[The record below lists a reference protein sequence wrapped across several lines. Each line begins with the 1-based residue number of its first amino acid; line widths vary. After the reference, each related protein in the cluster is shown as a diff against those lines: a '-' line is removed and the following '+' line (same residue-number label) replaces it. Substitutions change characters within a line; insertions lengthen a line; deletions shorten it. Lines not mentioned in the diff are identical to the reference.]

1 MDDHPTFEQHL
12 LTGNLVEDART
23 MEPQPV
29 DLNPQS
35 PAAPI
40 SAIDP
45 DWDLPDEMQSV
56 REHTSFHDHDTNVY
70 PRWSGARIR
79 EFDYWSLLER
89 HATEPRTNHEVR
101 Y

>member
-1 MDDHPTFEQHL
+1 M
-12 LTGNLVEDART
+12 
-23 MEPQPV
+23 